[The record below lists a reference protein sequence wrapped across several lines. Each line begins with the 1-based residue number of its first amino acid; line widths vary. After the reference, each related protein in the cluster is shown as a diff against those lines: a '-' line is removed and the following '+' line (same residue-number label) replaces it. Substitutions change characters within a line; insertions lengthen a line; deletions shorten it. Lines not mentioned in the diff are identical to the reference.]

1 MSEKVEQIRTLA
13 YKLSGIGL
21 TEVATILLDYA
32 EALFDGRVLC
42 PVCVLRPYDDGVHCV
57 ACAFDLAD
65 REER

>member
-13 YKLSGIGL
+13 YKLSDIGL
-21 TEVATILLDYA
+21 TGVATILLDYA

-42 PVCVLRPYDDGVHCV
+42 ARCGVRPQEVSVHCV
-57 ACAFDLAD
+57 SCANDDPD